1 MENNLLEQVLSSVH
15 VLLMCTVFP
24 GLCLRKNIVIRN
36 CKRMKPNH
44 WQEYVENT
52 LMDSTGESEKRKEAG
67 KKLKRRV

>member
-1 MENNLLEQVLSSVH
+1 
-15 VLLMCTVFP
+15 
-24 GLCLRKNIVIRN
+24 
-36 CKRMKPNH
+36 MKPNH